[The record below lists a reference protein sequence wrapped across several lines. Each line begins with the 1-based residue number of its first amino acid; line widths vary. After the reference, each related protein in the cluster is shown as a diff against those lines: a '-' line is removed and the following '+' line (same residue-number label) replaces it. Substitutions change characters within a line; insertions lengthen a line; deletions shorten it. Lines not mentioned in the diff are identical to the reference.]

1 MKNTRFFLSLT
12 AAQQRKFMAFASA
25 YGDAYARG
33 NDNRDERL
41 LSLPHHKRI
50 AINDAIALEARFLEE
65 FAPAVIAEAK
75 RPGASRRD
83 IALAMVDHYPDLTQA
98 MYQDRTDILCDVGLR
113 LMVHFGRVR
122 TFQTTDALETL
133 LQGTDVGHDIPA
145 SWFRTPFEDCY
156 IEFGEHRR
164 HPVTIS
170 DPGSGEHIVE
180 GVYLL
185 TGESFPIDGSKTLVR
200 GYDLIIFGSASGKK
214 GVMDDCFVH
223 MGFPIGDETASISDL
238 VNQVVAYY
246 AAKSQFRNAEAFRPV
261 VEHVAKILVYMGTK
275 EARQIEVSEGSQ
287 ALRRASGLKSP
298 AKRAKALRQAIRL
311 YDRIVIGP
319 EGLPSTFSDF
329 DTARTAAIR
338 PHVRRGH
345 FRSQAYGPQHSLRR
359 PQWIQPML
367 VCKERFVGGTHLPTY
382 TIHSHAN

>member
-1 MKNTRFFLSLT
+1 MKNCRFFLTLT
-12 AAQQRKFMAFASA
+12 PSQQRKFMEFGAA
-25 YGDAYARG
+25 YGDAYTRD
-33 NDNRDERL
+33 NDNLDDRL

-50 AINDAIALEARFLEE
+50 AINNAISLEARFLEE
-65 FAPAVIAEAK
+65 FAPKAIAEAK
-75 RPGASRRD
+75 RPGATRRD
-83 IALAMVDHYPDLTQA
+83 IALTIMDQYPELTEA
-98 MYQDRTDILCDVGLR
+98 MYQNRADILCDVGLR

-164 HPVTIS
+164 FPVSIT
-170 DPGSGEHIVE
+170 DPKSGKHVVE

-185 TGESFPIDGSKTLVR
+185 AGQSRPVDGGTSLVR
-200 GYDLIIFGSASGKK
+200 GYDLIIFGSASGKN

-238 VNQVVAYY
+238 VSQVVAHY
-246 AAKSQFRNAEAFRPV
+246 AAQSQFLNAEAFRPV

-275 EARQIEVSEGSQ
+275 EARQIEVSECSQ
-287 ALRRASGLKSP
+287 ALRRANGLKSP
-298 AKRAKALRQAIRL
+298 AKREKALRQANRL
-311 YDRIVIGP
+311 YDRVVIGP
-319 EGLPSTFSDF
+319 ESLPSTYSEFGSG
-329 DTARTAAIR
+329 RNGSIR

-367 VCKERFVGGTHLPTY
+367 VCKERFAGDTRLPTY
-382 TIHSHAN
+382 SIHSPAL